1 MMLPVNISVVIPT
14 YRRPALLR
22 KCLDA
27 LREQTYWRTFYEVI
41 VVSDGP
47 DPETRVLVER
57 FVREQPDFAL
67 FFLDLPEK
75 KGPAAARNYGWKK
88 SSGEL
93 IVFTDDDCIPDP
105 FWLEEYASA
114 YQSREERFIAFT
126 GKVVVPVPEKPTDY
140 EKNVAHLATAEFIT
154 ANCACSRAAL
164 ELTGGFDEEF
174 PIAWREDSDLEFKLL
189 QKRVPIMH
197 VANAVICHPVREARW
212 GISVVEQRKS
222 MFNALLFKKHPEFYR
237 TRIAPGPV
245 WTYYIIIL
253 ATLAGIAA
261 FVTEMP
267 VAGLIALVVW
277 ALAVAS
283 FVARRMK
290 GTSDSLSHRLEMI
303 FTSLVIPY
311 LSVYWTLRG
320 ALRYKVFFL

>member
-14 YRRPALLR
+14 YKRPALLR

-27 LREQTYWRTFYEVI
+27 LRDQTYWRTYYEVI

-47 DPETRVLVER
+47 DRETEALIER
-57 FVREQPDFAL
+57 FVREQPDCAIL
-67 FFLDLPEK
+67 LHQLPAK

-105 FWLEEYASA
+105 FWLEEYATL
-114 YQSREERFIAFT
+114 YQAMNERFIAFT
-126 GKVVVPVPEKPTDY
+126 GKVVVPVAEKPTDY

-164 ELTGGFDEEF
+164 ELTGGFDEDF

-189 QKRVPIMH
+189 EKDIPIVHVPE
-197 VANAVICHPVREARW
+197 AAICHPVREAGW
-212 GISVVEQRKS
+212 GISIAEQRKS
-222 MFNALLFKKHPEFYR
+222 MFNALLFKKHPQFYR
-237 TRIAPGPV
+237 AKIAPGPV

-253 ATLAGIAA
+253 ATLAAIIA
-261 FVTEMP
+261 FVANMP
-267 VAGLIALVVW
+267 VVAAA
-277 ALAVAS
+277 ALAVWTLVIIS
-283 FVARRMK
+283 FVIRRMS
-290 GTSDSLSHRLEMI
+290 GTSDSLSHRLEMV

>member
-14 YRRPALLR
+14 YKRPGLLR

-27 LREQTYWRTFYEVI
+27 LRDQTYWCTFYEVI

-47 DPETRVLVER
+47 DPETEALVARVI
-57 FVREQPDFAL
+57 REQPDFAL
-67 FFLDLPEK
+67 LFLHLPAK
-75 KGPAAARNYGWKK
+75 KGPAAARNHGWKN

-93 IVFTDDDCIPDP
+93 VVFTDDDCIPDP
-105 FWLEEYASA
+105 FWLEEYSEA
-114 YQSREERFIAFT
+114 YRAQAERFVGFT
-126 GKVVVPVPEKPTDY
+126 GKVIVPISEKPTDY

-164 ELTGGFDEEF
+164 ELTGGFDEDF

-189 QKRVPIMH
+189 EKQIPIVHVPD
-197 VANAVICHPVREARW
+197 AAICHPVREARW
-212 GISVVEQRKS
+212 GVSVAEQRKS
-222 MFNALLFKKHPEFYR
+222 MFNALLFKKHPQFYR
-237 TRIAPGPV
+237 RKIAPGPV
-245 WTYYIIIL
+245 WNYYVIIL
-253 ATLAGIAA
+253 ATVVCVAALA
-261 FVTEMP
+261 
-267 VAGLIALVVW
+267 AGNPAIALGAAAVW
-277 ALAVAS
+277 LAAVAS
-283 FVARRMK
+283 FVIRRMR